1 MADRPPEVPSRPP
14 ALEGAARAAVAAG
27 TPHATGRVA
36 VLATDAEWDGATAA
50 WDALAEAS
58 PTRLPMASPAWVRAY
73 ARHRLDDGEALRVV
87 VTASGATLT
96 GVLPVVVR
104 PGRLGPTL
112 AAPHDDHTKSGD
124 ALLAPTAAASDL
136 AALVAGAFALAP
148 GARSLTLAGVRD
160 GSRTLAALDAALAGA
175 LLPGPVVRDT
185 DERGSYVPIAGSSLA
200 ALRATLSDNFR
211 RNVRKAGN
219 RLAKEPGVAIRLD
232 RGPDASPATLDRFL
246 ALEAAGWKGRAG
258 TAIALDARLLAFY
271 RELVAGFA
279 ARGRLEWHTLE
290 IAGAPAAM
298 HLGVRTGGA
307 LVLLK
312 IAYDER
318 HARLGPGNLLFERV
332 LEREFEAG
340 TAVEVNCTTDM
351 AWHRNWALP
360 RSNYAR
366 LTCFPAGPASGSLA
380 FLPAALKA
388 RAKRVAW
395 LRRTFSRDARPGP
408 EQDA

>member
-1 MADRPPEVPSRPP
+1 
-14 ALEGAARAAVAAG
+14 
-27 TPHATGRVA
+27 
-36 VLATDAEWDGATAA
+36 
-50 WDALAEAS
+50 
-58 PTRLPMASPAWVRAY
+58 
-73 ARHRLDDGEALRVV
+73 
-87 VTASGATLT
+87 
-96 GVLPVVVR
+96 
-104 PGRLGPTL
+104 RLGPTL
-112 AAPHDDHTKSGD
+112 VAPRDDHTKSGD
-124 ALLAPTAAASDL
+124 ALLAPTASADDL

-160 GSRTLAALDAALAGA
+160 GSRTLAALATAR
-175 LLPGPVVRDT
+175 LPGPVVRDT
-185 DERGSYVPIAGSSLA
+185 DERGSYAPIAGSSLA

-258 TAIALDARLLAFY
+258 TAISLDPRLTAFY

-298 HLGVRTGGA
+298 HLGVRTAGA

-360 RSNYAR
+360 RSDYAR
-366 LTCFPAGPASGSLA
+366 LVCFPAGPASGSLA